1 MASAEPDT
9 IPILLVTANVGSV
22 FEDPSKLL
30 HLWLREFL
38 DHVAQRRPAFIAL
51 HLQEVGGK
59 TYEKSMEYVQEFI
72 KKLCESD
79 ELRDYNRIRV
89 YLDEDYNS
97 AEHFTALGNLYFVQN
112 TVDDV
117 LMWNFL
123 THEWDPVE
131 GKSIHTGSIETVASK
146 EKAKFPQ
153 QFFPEC
159 KWSRKGFLRTRWF
172 LNGTVFDLVNI
183 HLFHDASNLAA
194 CEEYPSV
201 YCKSRRRALV
211 HTLER
216 FHKDTANRPVPYF
229 VFGDFNFR
237 CDTEGVI
244 KKLTEDLTV
253 HRVQNAKHDSTKV
266 QYRDADGANVLT
278 VGKKE
283 FFHND
288 QSTFKES
295 WLRQFD
301 RELDSLRSI
310 LYEYPI
316 TFPPSYPYEE
326 DPLQPC
332 SYMATRCPAWCD
344 RILVSPAARKL
355 ISEGSTGDSYGIIG
369 ADVCM
374 GDHKPVYLSTRIKTS
389 QGILDYCSC
398 DTHAPTTPRVEHT
411 VPNRS
416 SASSDSSSNSHTN
429 VIVSHSSSGSNAGPA
444 AKVNV
449 ALSASTGSAR
459 HPPGGS
465 GRGSGT
471 SSTILPIADS
481 APQPCAICAVRI
493 EQCFGRNLGE
503 LEQNAAAN
511 IGLGLL
517 ATEAPA
523 TFASDDRCPP
533 VVSISVFDTDSNL
546 NVCMCALYCSK
557 ARAAQSGD
565 GESEAAGADTVPPI
579 CPNCRNIIK
588 HQPVEHRK
596 TLISR
601 RMMLTNDI
609 IVNRIDTHY
618 LNTYTTLAGTVG
630 SNGASSDR
638 THPAHQ
644 HHRFEPYTP
653 ESAESH
659 SPLPESYESSKG
671 SRTTTTNG
679 TDGGDDVSGI
689 GGDGGV
695 ADVDGCANDS
705 GGGAGGAGA
714 GVDGNL
720 DDLVIRND
728 VDDYDEDDHDTP
740 ALLLSRE
747 EEQRPLLTVVSGPPA
762 CPIEPEVTI
771 TKEPL
776 SSVSGLPPLAKHTP
790 SSAVANKGGK
800 GAKPQEAGG
809 GGGFS
814 GVSPRQLK
822 SRLEKLKRMA
832 DERRKQYGEW
842 TRNRSRCDTARSDN
856 SSSGT
861 LTVPLA
867 GGDISGDVGERA
879 ALATA
884 AAIGSTD
891 APVLSIR
898 MVDHAGGGTAAKA
911 SNNNDRSQ
919 GDSLP
924 GTAAVVDGAAV
935 APPRDTLLAGGCCRG
950 MCTIL

>member
-1 MASAEPDT
+1 MASAEADT
-9 IPILLVTANVGSV
+9 IPILLITANVGSV

-38 DHVAQRRPAFIAL
+38 DHVAQHRPAFIAL

-72 KKLCESD
+72 KKLCESE

-112 TVDDV
+112 TVDHV

-172 LNGTVFDLVNI
+172 LSGTVFDLVNI

-216 FHKDTANRPVPYF
+216 FHKDTVNRPVPYF

-283 FFHND
+283 FFHSD

-326 DPLQPC
+326 DPMQPC

-355 ISEGSTGDSYGIIG
+355 ISDSNFNGDGNSGADGSASGSPVRYGIIG
-369 ADVCM
+369 ASVCM

-398 DTHAPTTPRVEHT
+398 DTHAPATPRVEHP
-411 VPNRS
+411 VPN
-416 SASSDSSSNSHTN
+416 
-429 VIVSHSSSGSNAGPA
+429 SSSGSSNSSSSSGSANSNSSSKSVTNILAGHSSNGSDAA
-444 AKVNV
+444 AKIHVP
-449 ALSASTGSAR
+449 LDR
-459 HPPGGS
+459 GGS
-465 GRGSGT
+465 SAHTSILPTFTSNGRGSCQ
-471 SSTILPIADS
+471 AC
-481 APQPCAICAVRI
+481 CARI
-493 EQCFGRNLGE
+493 EQCLERNLGA
-503 LEQNAAAN
+503 LEPDAS
-511 IGLGLL
+511 GGGGLL
-517 ATEAPA
+517 GTESP
-523 TFASDDRCPP
+523 SSQPI
-533 VVSISVFDTDSNL
+533 VSISVFDTDSNL
-546 NVCMCALYCSK
+546 NVCMCSLYSSQAQPGEPTDCD
-557 ARAAQSGD
+557 RA
-565 GESEAAGADTVPPI
+565 PI

-601 RMMLTNDI
+601 RMMLANDI

-618 LNTYTTLAGTVG
+618 LNTYTTLAGAGNT
-630 SNGASSDR
+630 NGAPLDGS
-638 THPAHQ
+638 Q
-644 HHRFEPYTP
+644 LVHHRFEPYTP

-671 SRTTTTNG
+671 SRTTTDTG
-679 TDGGDDVSGI
+679 TDRGDGDVSAEGGASGDGDDSGVVAVTADDDQHDFA
-689 GGDGGV
+689 GDDEATALSLTGDEEHQPLLAAISGMPTTGPIE
-695 ADVDGCANDS
+695 ADVIIEQEFPVHPPA
-705 GGGAGGAGA
+705 AKP
-714 GVDGNL
+714 
-720 DDLVIRND
+720 
-728 VDDYDEDDHDTP
+728 TP
-740 ALLLSRE
+740 AKL
-747 EEQRPLLTVVSGPPA
+747 PA
-762 CPIEPEVTI
+762 ATNKG
-771 TKEPL
+771 KEP
-776 SSVSGLPPLAKHTP
+776 
-790 SSAVANKGGK
+790 N
-800 GAKPQEAGG
+800 AKPTDTSL

-822 SRLEKLKRMA
+822 SRLERLKRMA

-842 TRNRSRCDTARSDN
+842 TRNRSRCDTARSEN

-861 LTVPLA
+861 LTVLA
-867 GGDISGDVGERA
+867 LAGDVGSDGGEGV
-879 ALATA
+879 LPTA
-884 AAIGSTD
+884 D
-891 APVLSIR
+891 APVLSIPP
-898 MVDHAGGGTAAKA
+898 VDHAPGGCAVKA
-911 SNNNDRSQ
+911 SNNNIRSQ
-919 GDSLP
+919 GDSGGPALD
-924 GTAAVVDGAAV
+924 GTLT
-935 APPRDTLLAGGCCRG
+935 APSRDTLLAGGCCQG
-950 MCTIL
+950 MCSIL

>member
-389 QGILDYCSC
+389 QAVTGVD
-398 DTHAPTTPRVEHT
+398 PGPRG
-411 VPNRS
+411 
-416 SASSDSSSNSHTN
+416 SASEITVQELQDRLQEYTDLNM
-429 VIVSHSSSGSNAGPA
+429 
-444 AKVNV
+444 
-449 ALSASTGSAR
+449 
-459 HPPGGS
+459 
-465 GRGSGT
+465 
-471 SSTILPIADS
+471 
-481 APQPCAICAVRI
+481 RI
-493 EQCFGRNLGE
+493 YDQ
-503 LEQNAAAN
+503 Q
-511 IGLGLL
+511 
-517 ATEAPA
+517 
-523 TFASDDRCPP
+523 
-533 VVSISVFDTDSNL
+533 
-546 NVCMCALYCSK
+546 
-557 ARAAQSGD
+557 Q
-565 GESEAAGADTVPPI
+565 SEAASLKVQSRYVTVTPVVAPDGTSASEERTE
-579 CPNCRNIIK
+579 P
-588 HQPVEHRK
+588 PVENE
-596 TLISR
+596 
-601 RMMLTNDI
+601 ND
-609 IVNRIDTHY
+609 TSHY
-618 LNTYTTLAGTVG
+618 GD
-630 SNGASSDR
+630 AS
-638 THPAHQ
+638 
-644 HHRFEPYTP
+644 
-653 ESAESH
+653 
-659 SPLPESYESSKG
+659 G
-671 SRTTTTNG
+671 SRCALIFRETT
-679 TDGGDDVSGI
+679 V
-689 GGDGGV
+689 
-695 ADVDGCANDS
+695 
-705 GGGAGGAGA
+705 
-714 GVDGNL
+714 
-720 DDLVIRND
+720 
-728 VDDYDEDDHDTP
+728 
-740 ALLLSRE
+740 
-747 EEQRPLLTVVSGPPA
+747 
-762 CPIEPEVTI
+762 
-771 TKEPL
+771 
-776 SSVSGLPPLAKHTP
+776 
-790 SSAVANKGGK
+790 
-800 GAKPQEAGG
+800 
-809 GGGFS
+809 
-814 GVSPRQLK
+814 
-822 SRLEKLKRMA
+822 
-832 DERRKQYGEW
+832 
-842 TRNRSRCDTARSDN
+842 
-856 SSSGT
+856 
-861 LTVPLA
+861 
-867 GGDISGDVGERA
+867 
-879 ALATA
+879 
-884 AAIGSTD
+884 
-891 APVLSIR
+891 
-898 MVDHAGGGTAAKA
+898 
-911 SNNNDRSQ
+911 
-919 GDSLP
+919 
-924 GTAAVVDGAAV
+924 
-935 APPRDTLLAGGCCRG
+935 
-950 MCTIL
+950 